1 MFQITVHLVTSV
13 SWYVL
18 PPLLASE
25 LVHSRVFLGSL
36 FELRV
41 GLLLWF
47 FLAVSVSFLPYCCI
61 HSLFV
66 DLVYPV
72 LSRRNACFLGLG
84 PSFSYLTFG

>member
-1 MFQITVHLVTSV
+1 MFQITFHLVTLV
-13 SWYVL
+13 SWYVW
-18 PPLLASE
+18 PPLPASE

-36 FELRV
+36 LELWV

-47 FLAVSVSFLPYCCI
+47 ILAVSMSFLPYCCI

-84 PSFSYLTFG
+84 PSFFYLTLG